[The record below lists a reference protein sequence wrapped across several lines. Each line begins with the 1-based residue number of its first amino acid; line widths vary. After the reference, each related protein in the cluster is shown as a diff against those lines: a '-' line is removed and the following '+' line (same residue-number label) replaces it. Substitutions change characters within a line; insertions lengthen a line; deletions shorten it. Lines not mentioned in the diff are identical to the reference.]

1 MTPFH
6 RARKA
11 ATQLRHRLFGDKAS
25 SGIPS
30 KQVIDA
36 AEDVEDFDIED
47 AAPDDEALGTADA
60 VLVRKFRQIVVRN
73 DVPSG
78 ERAFLVAHEFGHWKL
93 HQEGHEGC
101 HKVVDSTLKPEDG
114 DTFGAQK
121 VVAYGARERAELQAN
136 IFARELLLPR
146 TVARAL
152 FIDGKTATQL
162 AHELDL
168 PLELVRQQLLERIA
182 ASRTSSAR

>member
-6 RARKA
+6 RAREA
-11 ATQLRHRLFGDKAS
+11 ATLLRHQLFGNEAS

-30 KQVIDA
+30 KRVIEATEDA
-36 AEDVEDFDIED
+36 EDFDISD

-78 ERAFLVAHEFGHWKL
+78 ERAFLIAHEFGHWKL
-93 HQEGHEGC
+93 HDEGHEGC

-114 DTFGAQK
+114 DTFGSQK
-121 VVAYGARERAELQAN
+121 VEAYGARERAELQAN

-146 TVARAL
+146 SVARDL
-152 FIDGKTATQL
+152 FLTG
-162 AHELDL
+162 
-168 PLELVRQQLLERIA
+168 
-182 ASRTSSAR
+182 

>member
-6 RARKA
+6 RAREA
-11 ATQLRHRLFGDKAS
+11 ATQLRRQLFGDEAS

-30 KQVIDA
+30 NQVIDA
-36 AEDVEDFDIED
+36 AAAENAEDFDISD

-60 VLVRKFRQIVVRN
+60 VLIRKFRQIVVRN

-78 ERAFLVAHEFGHWKL
+78 ERAFLIAHEFGHWKL
-93 HQEGHEGC
+93 HHEGHEGC

-121 VVAYGARERAELQAN
+121 IEADGARERAELQAN
-136 IFARELLLPR
+136 IFARQLLLPR
-146 TVARAL
+146 AVARGL
-152 FIDGKTATQL
+152 FLAGKTATQL
-162 AHELDL
+162 AQDLDV
-168 PLELVRQQLLERIA
+168 PLELVGQQLLDGLLLPEPP
-182 ASRTSSAR
+182 